1 MSKGIDREIKPIDAL
16 EIAQKTGELSAAG
29 FRFAIVVARF
39 NDTLTDALA
48 QSAVGALQACG
59 ASAEAIELFRVP
71 GAYEI
76 PVTVERVLEDPSI
89 DAVIALGVVVEGET
103 QHAQMIIETTGQSL
117 LDQSIKHKRPI
128 INEIVGARTWEQAE
142 VRCLREQDSRGWY
155 AGLAAVEMVQL
166 LRRIG

>member
-1 MSKGIDREIKPIDAL
+1 M
-16 EIAQKTGELSAAG
+16 
-29 FRFAIVVARF
+29 
-39 NDTLTDALA
+39 
-48 QSAVGALQACG
+48 QACG
-59 ASAEAIELFRVP
+59 AAAEAIELFRVP

-76 PVTVERVLEDPSI
+76 PVTVERVLQDRSI

-117 LDQSIKHKRPI
+117 LDQSIKHGRPI